1 MVPSLKPVLCFA
13 DISKTNGATAT
24 GTVDTYDSSTGIKY
38 DFLQLNLV
46 EATADVVSNK
56 PSVLKLSHSDTTNS
70 TDFSDLTGFVGGTDF
85 TIANGNTSATS
96 ITTFNIDL
104 RGKKRYIKLTVS
116 PRTTQIDGAWG
127 FLGRG
132 HQSPVNA
139 TQANVKQLI
148 EG

>member
-1 MVPSLKPVLCFA
+1 MLPSLKPVLCFS
-13 DISKTNGATAT
+13 DISKASGATAT
-24 GTVDTYDSSTGIKY
+24 GAIDTYDTTTGIKY

-56 PSVLKLSHSDTTNS
+56 PSVLKLSQSDTTDATNY
-70 TDFSDLTGFVGGTDF
+70 SDLSGFVGGTDF
-85 TIANGNTSATS
+85 TIASANTSNTT
-96 ITTFNIDL
+96 ITTFNVDL
-104 RGKKRYIKLTVS
+104 RGKKRYIKLTVT

-132 HQSPVNA
+132 HQAPVNA